1 MGEFFSGNLFY
12 SGDKIHLFTMTMIT
26 AATHIN
32 LTIKTIRI
40 NLRHNFVLQGQ
51 LNSQTRHQKFKV
63 STLNKHKPKMYFI
76 YLLFALNIF
85 FSNDDAEF

>member
-1 MGEFFSGNLFY
+1 
-12 SGDKIHLFTMTMIT
+12 MTMIT

-51 LNSQTRHQKFKV
+51 LNTQTRHQKFKF
-63 STLNKHKPKMYFI
+63 SNLNKQKPKMYFI